1 MALSYDARVGYDFNA
16 HWPHI
21 QYIAVTHALPPLDFN
36 ATAPHPPLY
45 YAIAAVPVALGLGP
59 GALGWLSALWG
70 ILRLALIWVGLERW
84 LPASRLARVVA
95 LALAAV
101 LPIGAHLDGMIT
113 NETLVMLM
121 SAAVLVAAPAAIAA
135 AREGR
140 VAPVAGLALL
150 LGLAVMSK
158 VSAPGARALDRGRDR
173 PRDRA
178 RRRLLVA
185 GVAGAAAPA
194 GRRHAGAGRRR
205 RAVLCAQRGVVRPV
219 GADRLRRLRQGEPGV
234 VRKDPVPR
242 APPARLLPSAGTCG
256 IYGRPFFTTGLKP
269 EARFFPVL
277 IASTFNDYYVFSYWG
292 GGKYGDDRWVPGI
305 GVLFGCISNLAGTA
319 VSLVT
324 VIAWLGAVRT
334 LWRRREDG
342 TASRHDASAFALLL
356 MPLGAL
362 LGQLHFATKYPN
374 DNFGPIKG
382 AYLQFVAPVL
392 CALFG
397 VGVDWMW
404 RRRARWAWGAAAL
417 AAMVAVPCIAVYS
430 VGARLPRFGP
440 YANTA
445 APFFAQP
452 DRTDDSIAAGVEAPR
467 RAALLHRRR
476 RRLHRQP
483 LLRLPARARQAA
495 PRPSRLRQL
504 LLGARMAPRAPR
516 RRRPA
521 ARRPRQR
528 RGHRARWPRR
538 WPATTS

>member
-1 MALSYDARVGYDFNA
+1 VGIDEVGRKLRAWARAHVPELVAFGLGVLLRLSMALSYDARVGYDFNA

-21 QYIAVTHALPPLDFN
+21 QYLVEKHALPPLAFN
-36 ATAPHPPLY
+36 ATSAHAPLY
-45 YAIAAVPVALGLGP
+45 YLVAAAAVARGLGA
-59 GALGWLSALWG
+59 GALGWMSALWG
-70 ILRLALIWVGLERW
+70 ILRLALIWIGLERW

-101 LPIGAHLDGMIT
+101 LPIGVHLDGMIT

-121 SAAVLVAAPAAIAA
+121 SAAVLVVAPAAIAA

-158 VSAPGARALDRGRDR
+158 VSATVLVFAIATAIGLEIARAGASWWQAL
-173 PRDRA
+173 RA
-178 RRRLLVA
+178 RVRPLVVAAVVLAVVA
-185 GVAGAAAPA
+185 GPFFARNVALYGQAAPTA
-194 GRRHAGAGRRR
+194 YEGSVKANQASYEKIPYFDR
-205 RAVLCAQRGVVRPV
+205 RPV
-219 GADRLRRLRQGEPGV
+219 AFYVGWHL
-234 VRKDPVPR
+234 
-242 APPARLLPSAGTCG
+242 G

-292 GGKYGDDRWVPGI
+292 GGKYGDERWVPGI
-305 GVLFGCISNLAGTA
+305 GVLFGCISNVAGTA

-342 TASRHDASAFALLL
+342 TREDGKREAGWIDPRFALLL

-417 AAMVAVPCIAVYS
+417 AAMAAVVCISAYS

-445 APFFAQP
+445 APFFQP
-452 DRTDDSIAAGVEAPR
+452 RSPERVPN
-467 RAALLHRRR
+467 L
-476 RRLHRQP
+476 
-483 LLRLPARARQAA
+483 
-495 PRPSRLRQL
+495 SR
-504 LLGARMAPRAPR
+504 
-516 RRRPA
+516 
-521 ARRPRQR
+521 
-528 RGHRARWPRR
+528 
-538 WPATTS
+538 

>member
-1 MALSYDARVGYDFNA
+1 MGIDEVGRKLRAWARARVPELVAFGLGVLLRLSMALTFDARVGYDFNA

-21 QYIAVTHALPPLDFN
+21 QYIVERHALPPLAFN
-36 ATAPHPPLY
+36 ATSAHAPLY
-45 YAIAAVPVALGLGP
+45 YLVAAAAVALGLGA

-70 ILRLALIWVGLERW
+70 VLRLALIWVGLERW

-121 SAAVLVAAPAAIAA
+121 SAAVLAAAPAAIAA

-158 VSAPGARALDRGRDR
+158 VSATVLVLAIATAIGLEIARAGVSWWPAL
-173 PRDRA
+173 RA
-178 RRRLLVA
+178 RLRPLVVGTLILAVVA
-185 GVAGAAAPA
+185 GPFFARNLALYGQAAPTA
-194 GRRHAGAGRRR
+194 YEGSVKANQASYEKIPYFERRPLDFYFGWH
-205 RAVLCAQRGVVRPV
+205 L
-219 GADRLRRLRQGEPGV
+219 
-234 VRKDPVPR
+234 
-242 APPARLLPSAGTCG
+242 G

-305 GVLFGCISNLAGTA
+305 GVLFGIISNIAGTA

-334 LWRRREDG
+334 LWRRRED
-342 TASRHDASAFALLL
+342 RKLDPRFALLL

-404 RRRARWAWGAAAL
+404 RRRARWGWRTAAL
-417 AAMVAVPCIAVYS
+417 AAMAAVLCIAAYS
-430 VGARLPRFGP
+430 VGARLPRFGEN
-440 YANTA
+440 ANTA
-445 APFFAQP
+445 APFFQP
-452 DRTDDSIAAGVEAPR
+452 QNPERVNSATSRHRSFAAMSQSVPNLPR
-467 RAALLHRRR
+467 
-476 RRLHRQP
+476 
-483 LLRLPARARQAA
+483 
-495 PRPSRLRQL
+495 
-504 LLGARMAPRAPR
+504 
-516 RRRPA
+516 
-521 ARRPRQR
+521 
-528 RGHRARWPRR
+528 
-538 WPATTS
+538 